1 LSRVV
6 VDDSFCS
13 RGSKEVLVQALPE
26 TTAALAALSLA
37 TDDADEALVEEFD
50 RAAATTRRI
59 APECVGLTLTF
70 VQEGMSFTWVA
81 TDLESAALDAI
92 QYLEGGPCVH
102 AVEQGTVTTDSS
114 ADPVDERRW
123 QTFAAATAR
132 AGVGST
138 LSIPLMAGDEV
149 YGGLNLYGRTAS
161 AFDGHHEELASLY
174 GGWAGG
180 AVTNADLSFTTL
192 ARARTAPRVLAD
204 AANSNVAVGMIMA
217 AHQVPEETARSTL
230 SDVAARAGVT
240 AGQVADILLE
250 TRLL

>member
-1 LSRVV
+1 MSAPTV
-6 VDDSFCS
+6 SCS
-13 RGSKEVLVQALPE
+13 RGAKEVPVQPLPE
-26 TTAALAALSLA
+26 TTAALAALAVA
-37 TDDADEALVEEFD
+37 TDDTDEALVEQFD
-50 RAAATTRRI
+50 RAATTTRRI
-59 APECVGLTLTF
+59 APECVGLTLTL

-92 QYLEGGPCVH
+92 QYLEGGPGMD
-102 AVEQGTVTTDSS
+102 AVEQGGVTADS
-114 ADPVDERRW
+114 ANDPADERVW

-132 AGVGST
+132 AGVRST
-138 LSIPLMAGDEV
+138 LSIPLMTGDEV
-149 YGGLNLYGRTAS
+149 YGGLNLYGSTPS

-204 AANSNVAVGMIMA
+204 ATDSNVAVGMIMA
-217 AHQVPEETARSTL
+217 AHHVPEATARSTL

-240 AGQVADILLE
+240 AGQVAGILLE